1 MKTSND
7 CYDSSQ
13 SNLNSPQTSNL
24 VLLEAVILNFPRA
37 GAKGNIVDQ
46 VKIIVCV
53 EEMMIVFV
61 SLI

>member
-1 MKTSND
+1 MIHH
-7 CYDSSQ
+7 
-13 SNLNSPQTSNL
+13 NLTLIVLKPQTWS
-24 VLLEAVILNFPRA
+24 LLEAVILNFRRA